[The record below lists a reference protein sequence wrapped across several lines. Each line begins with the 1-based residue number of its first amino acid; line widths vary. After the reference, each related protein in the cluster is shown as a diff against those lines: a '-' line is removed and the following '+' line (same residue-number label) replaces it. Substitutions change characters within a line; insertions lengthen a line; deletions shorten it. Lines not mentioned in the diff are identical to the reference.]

1 MTNLYFYE
9 SFVIALFIVELI
21 AAIIY
26 FASVW
31 VRQGYAGHDKQL
43 DLFET
48 GVYYKHVVGF
58 LFVLIATGMIFIP
71 PIISYTFPDAAWIFL
86 GGIFAAIM
94 GTELY
99 MDIKK
104 SIVKTRAQT
113 ETDADKT
120 LTQL

>member
-1 MTNLYFYE
+1 MNNLYFYE
-9 SFVIALFIVELI
+9 SFVVSLFLVELI

-31 VRQGYAGHDKQL
+31 VRQGYAGHDNQL

-71 PIISYTFPDAAWIFL
+71 PIINYRFPDAAWLFL

-94 GTELY
+94 GTEVY

-104 SIVKTRAQT
+104 SIFKSKPTADA
-113 ETDADKT
+113 ET
-120 LTQL
+120 TQV